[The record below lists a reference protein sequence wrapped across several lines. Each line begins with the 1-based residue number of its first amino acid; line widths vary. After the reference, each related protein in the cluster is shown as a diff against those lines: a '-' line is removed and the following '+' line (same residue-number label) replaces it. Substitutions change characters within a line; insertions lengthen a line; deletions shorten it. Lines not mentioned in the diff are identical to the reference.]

1 MAVEVE
7 CPPGMK
13 VGKVVMRKIRVQ
25 IGYALDGVESSGPP
39 RAVRLREVKEG
50 LARESREEAE
60 GRERKRKWI
69 MTGGSC

>member
-7 CPPGMK
+7 CRPPGL
-13 VGKVVMRKIRVQ
+13 KVVMRKIRVQ
-25 IGYALDGVESSGPP
+25 IGYVAPGGVKSSGLP

-50 LARESREEAE
+50 LAREAREEAE